1 MVQTNTNT
9 NKVQASNTINNDATT
24 YTVTYTND
32 KNCIVK
38 VNDIEY
44 SGKLLNTSP
53 TTHLHYNGNDI
64 LLPSKIDIDGVQ
76 VSTKANNYEGNTNQL
91 KFANFLKLIQGKTFT
106 FTKQNTP
113 HATRKA
119 STKKVNIF
127 DYINNDT
134 KLLAQYNTLKQ
145 AFDKAKND
153 FDTFIAQCTQKQAQA
168 QAKTQLQAIL
178 KSGVLS
184 PDIITQLVKGGD
196 K

>member
-1 MVQTNTNT
+1 MSTNNQTQ
-9 NKVQASNTINNDATT
+9 VQASNTINNDVTT

-53 TTHLHYNGNDI
+53 STHLHYEGNDV

-76 VSTKANNYEGNTNQL
+76 VSTKANNYEGATNQL
-91 KFANFLKLIQGKTFT
+91 KFTNFLKLIQNKTFT

-119 STKKVNIF
+119 GTKKVNII

-134 KLLAQYNTLKQ
+134 KLKAEYDKLK
-145 AFDKAKND
+145 AEYDNAKNNC
-153 FDTFIAQCTQKQAQA
+153 DTFIAKCTQAQA
-168 QAKTQLQAIL
+168 QAQAQSQIQAI
-178 KSGVLS
+178 KNSGILS
-184 PDIITQLVKGGD
+184 NDTILAILQGGN
-196 K
+196 KNE